1 MEQYYNDNG
10 FLLYHGDTVEIL
22 ESLNRKVDMIFADP
36 PYFCLKG
43 LLCVQKGE

>member
-22 ESLNRKVDMIFADP
+22 ESLNISVSI
-36 PYFCLKG
+36 LTG
-43 LLCVQKGE
+43 H